1 MKLNNFKNKL
11 SLLVAFSLAVGL
23 FTSCED
29 DDIGTIDRFELS
41 VEEVPDTVLYGRE
54 IPLKIIVANAE
65 NVQVVITQEGI
76 PGEILHDE
84 TIEVEANRMVYNVG
98 VKVPSDGSWQGFY
111 VIDIIAR
118 KGDET
123 STETKTLFVKE
134 GPRELFLVGG
144 SSEAGWEPTKAIK
157 LNRHEKDGVAYH
169 DIFLYLT
176 TAGDGFK
183 ILPTQID
190 YVGGIGQ
197 KEGELSN
204 EEDASNFTVEEDG
217 FYRVRLTEDT
227 TAPLGY
233 TDLEIVKSNW
243 AIIGS
248 ATPGGWDTDTDMV
261 SPGSKDDYVWSIT
274 LDLVAGDLKFRE
286 NDDWAVNLGGTESE
300 LTFDGANIAVA
311 AGNYTISL
319 SLEPDG
325 YTYSLKA
332 N

>member
-1 MKLNNFKNKL
+1 M
-11 SLLVAFSLAVGL
+11 SLLLAFSFAIGL

-41 VEEVPDTVLYGRE
+41 VEEVPDTVFYGRE
-54 IPLKIIVANAE
+54 IPVKFIVANAE
-65 NVQVVITQEGI
+65 NVRITITKEGV
-76 PGEILHDE
+76 PAEILQE
-84 TIEVEANRMVYNVG
+84 EIVEIEPNRMVYNEG

-111 VIDIIAR
+111 VIDVVAR
-118 KGDET
+118 KGEET
-123 STETKTLFVKE
+123 STETKTLFIKE
-134 GPRELFLVGG
+134 GPRELYLVGG
-144 SSEAGWEPTKAIK
+144 SSEAGWEPTQALK
-157 LNRHEKDGVAYH
+157 LNRHEKDGIAYH

-190 YVGGIGQ
+190 YAGGIGL
-197 KEGELSN
+197 KEDELSN
-204 EEDASNFTVEEDG
+204 EEDATNFTVEEDG

-233 TDLEIVKSNW
+233 VNLEIVKSNW
-243 AIIGS
+243 AIIGN

-261 SPGSKDDYVWSIT
+261 SPGSKGDYVWSIT
-274 LDLVAGDLKFRE
+274 LDLLAGEFKFRE

-300 LTFDGANIAVA
+300 LTFDGANITVSE
-311 AGNYTISL
+311 GNYTISL
-319 SLEPDG
+319 KLEPDG